1 MPMSDTSKDPTDLLF
16 RALASRP
23 RREILRMLAC
33 AGGQES
39 VSGCCGSPHD
49 VCACTFSEQ
58 LGLSAATVSHH
69 MTVLRDAGLVTGR
82 KDGLWVYY
90 RIRLEALDALL
101 AAVSDLCPTAPPEP
115 PRPGEVG
122 A

>member
-1 MPMSDTSKDPTDLLF
+1 MAGTVKDPTDLVF

-23 RREILRMLAC
+23 RREILRMLAAAG
-33 AGGQES
+33 AGG
-39 VSGCCGSPHD
+39 CCSPHD

-69 MTVLRDAGLVTGR
+69 MSVLRDAGLVTGR

-90 RIRLEALDALL
+90 RIRLEALTTLL
-101 AAVSDLCPTAPPEP
+101 DAVSDLCPGTATTGVTVSKE
-115 PRPGEVG
+115 R

>member
-1 MPMSDTSKDPTDLLF
+1 MAETAKDPTDLVF

-23 RREILRMLAC
+23 RREILRTLAS
-33 AGGQES
+33 AGSGGS
-39 VSGCCGSPHD
+39 GAGCCSPHD

-69 MTVLRDAGLVTGR
+69 MSVLREAGLVTGR

-90 RIRLEALDALL
+90 RIRLEALTTLL
-101 AAVSDLCPTAPPEP
+101 DVVSELCPGTADASASRSKEC
-115 PRPGEVG
+115 

>member
-1 MPMSDTSKDPTDLLF
+1 MPDDSKDPTDLLF

-23 RREILRMLAC
+23 RREILRMLAS
-33 AGGQES
+33 AAGQETG
-39 VSGCCGSPHD
+39 SGCCGSPHD

-69 MTVLRDAGLVTGR
+69 MTVLREAGLVAGR

-101 AAVSDLCPTAPPEP
+101 AAVSDLCPAVSAEQPAQA
-115 PRPGEVG
+115 G

>member
-1 MPMSDTSKDPTDLLF
+1 MADSTKDPTDLLF

-23 RREILRMLAC
+23 RREILQMLASANAND
-33 AGGQES
+33 AGP
-39 VSGCCGSPHD
+39 GCCSGPHD
-49 VCACTFSEQ
+49 VCACTFSDQ

-69 MTVLRDAGLVTGR
+69 MAVLREAGLVSGR

-90 RIRLEALDALL
+90 RIRLEALAMLL
-101 AAVSDLCPTAPPEP
+101 DTISALCPTTPASDD
-115 PRPGEVG
+115 RTQEVC

>member
-1 MPMSDTSKDPTDLLF
+1 MADTPKDPTDLLF

-23 RREILRMLAC
+23 RREILRMLAG
-33 AGGQES
+33 AGGPGS
-39 VSGCCGSPHD
+39 ASGCCGSPRD

-58 LGLSAATVSHH
+58 LGLSPATVSHH
-69 MTVLRDAGLVTGR
+69 MTVLRDAGLVAGR

-101 AAVSDLCPTAPPEP
+101 AAVADLCPTASPE
-115 PRPGEVG
+115 RPASAE
-122 A
+122 ARA

>member
-1 MPMSDTSKDPTDLLF
+1 MVETAKDPTDLVF

-23 RREILRMLAC
+23 RPQILRMLAS
-33 AGGQES
+33 AGTAQGAS
-39 VSGCCGSPHD
+39 SCSTDPHD

-69 MTVLRDAGLVTGR
+69 MSVLRKAGLVTGH
-82 KDGLWVYY
+82 KDGLWVHY
-90 RIRLEALDALL
+90 RIRLESLTTLLDI
-101 AAVSDLCPTAPPEP
+101 VSELCPGSTEP
-115 PRPGEVG
+115 NLLTTEEC